1 MSNRMSLFA
10 TLPAA
15 GAVLY
20 FSNNSDGTDGGSN
33 FDATG
38 LQLFYAARN
47 NDSEAIQRL
56 VDAGADPNKRHPN
69 GWCPLH
75 VAAMN
80 GCAKAINV
88 LLDNGADVD
97 CRDNFAGAYDSQSDR
112 KAFPIEKLWSREE
125 FFGTSLNRLVSFKGT
140 TALHYA
146 VLGNHKEAMNALMEH
161 NADPTIHN
169 DQGHLAVDYAY
180 DDQTEQL
187 LTSYSKKFG
196 EQKVERE
203 RLERKKFP
211 FEQRVKKHL
220 IGQEG
225 AISAVAAAIRRQE
238 NGWTNDE
245 HPLVFLFMGSSGIG
259 KTELAKQVAYYLH
272 KGNRKAFIRLDMSEY
287 QEKHEVAKFI
297 GSPPGYVGHEQGGQ
311 LTKSLTECPNA
322 VVLFDEIEKAHP
334 DVLTIMLQLFDE
346 GRLTDGQGN
355 TIECKEAIFIMTSN
369 LAAEEIASHALKLR
383 KEAQKLD
390 EQKLSGKLTDAQS
403 SEVTISRQFK
413 EQVVLPILKR
423 NLRRDEFIGRI
434 TEIVYFLPFTRT
446 ELLQLVAKELEFW
459 KAKAEKKHRIELIWN
474 QDVLELLADGYNV
487 RYGARSIQHE
497 VESQVV
503 SKLAAAHEHS
513 LMGPGCRVQLKV
525 KDLPDSEKKELY
537 LDIDSKNKESLLQ
550 RFQNFARI

>member
-1 MSNRMSLFA
+1 MDPS
-10 TLPAA
+10 
-15 GAVLY
+15 G
-20 FSNNSDGTDGGSN
+20 GGSS

-38 LQLFYAARN
+38 LQLFYAARD
-47 NDSEAIQRL
+47 NDGEAVRRL
-56 VDAGADPNKRHPN
+56 IESGVDPNKRHPN
-69 GWCPLH
+69 GWSPVH
-75 VAAMN
+75 VAAIN
-80 GCAKAINV
+80 GCAEALSV
-88 LLDNGADVD
+88 LLDYGADVD
-97 CRDNFAGAYDSQSDR
+97 CRDNFGSMYDSQSGR
-112 KAFPIEKLWSREE
+112 KSFFTEKMWSREE
-125 FFGTSLNRLVSFKGT
+125 FFGSSLNRRVSFKGT

-146 VLGNHKEAMNALMEH
+146 VLGNHTEAVNVLLKH
-161 NADPTIHN
+161 NADPTIQN
-169 DQGHLAVDYAY
+169 EQGHLAVDYAY
-180 DDQTEQL
+180 DDQAEQL
-187 LTSYSKKFG
+187 LTSYAKKFN
-196 EQKVERE
+196 EQRIERD

-211 FEQRVKKHL
+211 FEQRVKQHL
-220 IGQEG
+220 IAQEG
-225 AISAVAAAIRRQE
+225 AISAVAAAIRRRE

-272 KGNRKAFIRLDMSEY
+272 KGNKKAFIRLDMSEY

-311 LTKSLTECPNA
+311 LTKSLTECPDA

-383 KEAQKLD
+383 KEAQKMD
-390 EQKLSGKLTDAQS
+390 EQKLAGTLSNEQS
-403 SEVTISRQFK
+403 SDVTISKQFK
-413 EQVVLPILKR
+413 EHVVLPILKK

-434 TEIVYFLPFTRT
+434 TEIVYFLPFTRA
-446 ELLQLVAKELEFW
+446 ELLQLVSKELEFW
-459 KAKAEKKHRIELIWN
+459 KAKAEKKHRIELVWS

-503 SKLAAAHEHS
+503 SRLASAHELS
-513 LMGPGCRVQLKV
+513 QMGPGCRVQIMV
-525 KDLPDSEKKELY
+525 KESPGSRKRELH
-537 LDIDSKNKESLLQ
+537 LDIDSRNKESLLQ
-550 RFQNFARI
+550 RFQSFAHL